1 MNRPVP
7 SNCRYG
13 PELPELVLVDFLE
26 GPTRTAA
33 LPTQICGAAVTLA
46 IVLTLPTLTL
56 TRPPPWPAH
65 AGDEVAN
72 GATAM
77 V

>member
-7 SNCRYG
+7 SNCGYG

-26 GPTRTAA
+26 GPHEDRGVTHADLR
-33 LPTQICGAAVTLA
+33 CGGDVGNRVDVAK
-46 IVLTLPTLTL
+46 LTL